1 VIGEPTDSPDG
12 AEDDDAMSHEA
23 QSESDFK
30 GYVPATE
37 RTWIHPSEYSLA
49 SLTPSKKPHKRATA
63 ILGIAAALV
72 VVVAGVSVFLSN
84 RHAPPPTAALT
95 AETSP
100 QALPS
105 AMKAALTSSVTISV
119 TTHHVVEQM
128 NGTMVAPNVIATTV
142 ALPKG
147 STVKVASPTGSPVRG
162 TVVANDPT
170 MNVSVIVMPQNLA
183 QRSAIQATDAV
194 MEKTENI
201 CDPNSGCRSVHVT
214 NANQTLMSGQTPLSV
229 IKTSPSGVG
238 QAGDLL
244 VSKSGAILGVS
255 EPALGQ
261 NEFMPTWLFKQE
273 ALHLFTTKSA
283 AHGYLGID
291 VADDAPKGAKVTAL
305 QSNSPAQGHLDV
317 GDVVTAVDG
326 QLVHSMA
333 QFIDVL
339 YSIPAKTP
347 VDLGFTRHGQ
357 GLTTSVVLA
366 SSP

>member
-1 VIGEPTDSPDG
+1 VIGDPTNSPDG
-12 AEDDDAMSHEA
+12 ADDDDAMSHED

-49 SLTPSKKPHKRATA
+49 SMTPSKKRHKRTTA
-63 ILGIAAALV
+63 ILAVAASLV
-72 VVVAGVSVFLSN
+72 VVVGGASVLASSH
-84 RHAPPPTAALT
+84 HAPPPTAALT

-105 AMKAALTSSVTISV
+105 AMKAALASSVTINV
-119 TTHHVVEQM
+119 TTHDAVEQM
-128 NGTMVAPNVIATTV
+128 NGTVVSPNVIATTV

-147 STVKVASPTGSPVRG
+147 SNVDVANGSGSRVHG
-162 TVVANDPT
+162 TVVANDPA
-170 MNVSVIVMPQNLA
+170 MNVSVIMMSQNLA
-183 QRSAIQATDAV
+183 QRSALQVADVA
-194 MEKTENI
+194 MEKTENF
-201 CDPNSGCRSVHVT
+201 CDQNTGCRSVRVAD
-214 NANQTLMSGQTPLSV
+214 ANQTLQRGDVPLTA
-229 IKTSPSGVG
+229 IKTSPTGVG

-244 VSKSGAILGVS
+244 VSTSGAIVGVS
-255 EPALGQ
+255 DPALGE

-273 ALHLFTTKSA
+273 ALHLLATKNT
-283 AHGYLGID
+283 AHGYLDID
-291 VADDAPKGAKVTAL
+291 VADDAPMGAKVTAL
-305 QSNSPAQGHLDV
+305 QPNSPAQGHLDV
-317 GDVVTAVDG
+317 GDVITAVDG

-333 QFIDVL
+333 AFIDVL

-347 VDLGFTRHGQ
+347 VELGFTRHGQ